1 VYEGSQEKQ
10 GEYAAIFEDEY
21 KAHLN
26 EVLTLQPS
34 EYNEYLKRIEPGR
47 THEGYFSIDK
57 KSKRLVDPDVGA
69 RSAERTSDDVDA
81 YDLILRRKAQLLS
94 FEEPVRFIFAHSA
107 LREGWDNPNVFVIGM
122 LKKADPANV
131 TSRRQ
136 EVGRGLRLCANQRG
150 DRMDDPA
157 TVHDLNVLT
166 VIAAEGYKEFV
177 AGLQK
182 EIAEAISARPRKA
195 DVDYF
200 VGKVL
205 QTEAGDVQVTPAMAK
220 AITRYLI
227 KNDYTDDDDKITAG
241 YHDAKTAGTI
251 APLPPELAA
260 YSVQILKLIDS
271 VFSDAQ
277 IPLPED
283 DRKTK
288 RNHLNS
294 NFHKAEFQALWNR
307 IHQKAVY
314 AVQFDSG
321 ELTGKCTAVLDAE
334 LRVAPLQYVV
344 QRGEQLT
351 DVTYDRLQAGD
362 GFELQETQTASLK
375 SSVHSAVKYDLIGK
389 LADETA
395 LTRDTIGRILGGIK
409 PSVFANYQIN
419 PEDFLRNAARLINE
433 QKATV
438 VVEHLTYSAV
448 DEAYGVDIF
457 TEEKLPTDSGR
468 AVKTSHHIFDY
479 VFTDSKNEREFVA
492 LLDSGTEIEVY
503 AKLPKAFSI
512 PTPVGGYTPDW
523 AIAFKQGTLRHV
535 YFVAETKGSMSSMEF
550 RKIEE
555 TKIECAQKFFSR
567 ITSEQVKYG
576 VVNSYAKLMELV
588 QQ

>member
-1 VYEGSQEKQ
+1 M
-10 GEYAAIFEDEY
+10 
-21 KAHLN
+21 
-26 EVLTLQPS
+26 
-34 EYNEYLKRIEPGR
+34 
-47 THEGYFSIDK
+47 
-57 KSKRLVDPDVGA
+57 
-69 RSAERTSDDVDA
+69 
-81 YDLILRRKAQLLS
+81 LS

-122 LKKADPANV
+122 LKKADPENV

-136 EVGRGLRLCANQRG
+136 EVGRGLRLRVNQRG

-166 VIAAEGYKEFV
+166 VVAAEGYKEFV

-182 EIAEAISARPRKA
+182 EIAEAISARPRRA

-200 VGKVL
+200 TGKVL
-205 QTEAGDVQVTPAMAK
+205 QTDAGDVRVTPAMAK

-227 KNDYTDDDDKITAG
+227 KNDYTDDDDKITAL
-241 YHDAKTAGTI
+241 YHDAKSAGSV
-251 APLPPELAA
+251 APLPPELEAHSA
-260 YSVQILKLIDS
+260 QILELIDS
-271 VFSDAQ
+271 VFSDAE

-283 DRKTK
+283 DRKSK

-294 NFHKAEFQALWNR
+294 NFQKAEFQALWNR
-307 IHQKAVY
+307 IHRKAIY
-314 AVQFDSG
+314 AVQFDSD
-321 ELTGKCTAVLDAE
+321 ELIRKSAAALDAE

-351 DVTYDRLQAGD
+351 DATYERLRAGD
-362 GFELQETQTASLK
+362 AFRVQETQTASLK
-375 SSVHSAVKYDLIGK
+375 SSVHSAVAYDLIGK
-389 LADETA
+389 LADQTQ
-395 LTRDTIGRILGGIK
+395 LTRATIARILGSIR
-409 PSVFANYQIN
+409 PSVFAYYQVN
-419 PEDFLRNAARLINE
+419 PEDFLRTSARLISE

-438 VVEHLTYSAV
+438 VVDHLTYSAV

-457 TEEKLPTDSGR
+457 TEEKLPSDSSR
-468 AVKTSHHIFDY
+468 AVKTNRHIFDY

-492 LLDSGTEIEVY
+492 LLDGGTDIEVY

-523 AIAFKQGTLRHV
+523 AIAFKHGSVKHV

-550 RKIEE
+550 RKIEDA
-555 TKIECAQKFFSR
+555 KIECARKFFSR
-567 ITSEQVKYG
+567 VTSEQVKYG
-576 VVNSYAKLMELV
+576 IVNSYGKLMEVV